1 MDRRDFSRVL
11 LGAAGALA
19 LPARATGAAPWALG
33 FAALQA
39 DAEPLA
45 MSVQGRLPAGL
56 RGSFYRNGPAGHA
69 PGGVRYHHWFDGD
82 GLMQRY
88 DLGPGGV
95 EHRARFVRT
104 PKFVAESAAGRPLRR
119 AFGTN
124 PPNAEPVGAADAM
137 NAANTSVLP
146 LGGELLALWEGGSA
160 MRLDARTLE
169 TRGFKDW
176 SAETTGLPF
185 SAHPRVERDGSVW
198 NFGIAAMQGLLVLWR
213 IGADGRLAQAATLP
227 VPQLPMVHDFAVTER
242 HLVFLLPPF
251 VFERERF
258 EAGATFLGSHDWRPG
273 LGLRALVLPKDRL
286 DAPRWFELPA
296 AFVFHL
302 GNAWDDGATLRLDC
316 MRSPDVWHA
325 TTGLEQAMAGR
336 YTPHEHARLMQVALD
351 LGTGTARQQLLPHT
365 AEFPRIDPAVTGRRH
380 RQLFMAARIAPG
392 DRPGHDA
399 VTRLDLDSGRADT
412 YRYGADVIVEEHVFV
427 ARPGATREGDGWLV
441 GTALDLKRR
450 QSRLAVFDA
459 RRVADGPL
467 LQATMARAMP
477 LGLHGAFMAA

>member
-1 MDRRDFSRVL
+1 MNFNILVTG
-11 LGAAGALA
+11 GAGI
-19 LPARATGAAPWALG
+19 T
-33 FAALQA
+33 
-39 DAEPLA
+39 
-45 MSVQGRLPAGL
+45 
-56 RGSFYRNGPAGHA
+56 
-69 PGGVRYHHWFDGD
+69 HH
-82 GLMQRY
+82 
-88 DLGPGGV
+88 
-95 EHRARFVRT
+95 ARFVRT

-124 PPNAEPVGAADAM
+124 PANAEPVSAADAM
-137 NAANTSVLP
+137 NVANTSVLP

-160 MRLDARTLE
+160 TRLDAQTLQ
-169 TRGFKDW
+169 TRGPKNW

-198 NFGIAAMQGLLVLWR
+198 NFGVAAMQGLLVVWR
-213 IGADGRLAQAATLP
+213 IGADGRLAQVSTLP
-227 VPQLPMVHDFAVTER
+227 VPHLPMVHDFAITER

-286 DAPRWFELPA
+286 DAPRGFELPPS
-296 AFVFHL
+296 FVFHL

-316 MRSPDVWHA
+316 MRAPDVWHA
-325 TTGLEQAMAGR
+325 TAGLEQAMAGR

-351 LGTGTARQQLLPHT
+351 LHTGAARQVLLPHT

-380 RQLFMAARIAPG
+380 RQLFMASRIAPG

-399 VTRLDLDSGRADT
+399 VTRLDLDSGTADT
-412 YRYGADVIVEEHVFV
+412 YRYGADVIVEEHLFV

-441 GTALDLKRR
+441 GTALDLARR
-450 QSRLAVFDA
+450 QTLLAVFDA
-459 RRVADGPL
+459 ARVAAGPV
-467 LQATMARAMP
+467 LQATMPRAMP
-477 LGLHGAFMAA
+477 LGLHGAFVAV